1 MEQYY
6 SILQQCGMF
15 NGIQPRKYREV
26 LRCLNATV
34 REYPRGAHIVELGE
48 QSHNTGV
55 LLDGTME
62 EFLYDENG
70 NQISICRFCPGEVFG
85 AELACTGWTA
95 SPVCLRASSDCTV
108 MQLDFSALMSQK
120 TLTCPC
126 RMQVTANL
134 MQDMAQQLLFFNTK
148 VRILAQKRLR
158 DRLKIYL
165 QTLTPDEK
173 AVTVCPTPG
182 QNWQIS
188 SVWTAVLFPV
198 SCAGCAMRGSLIFPV
213 QRFTC

>member
-26 LRCLNATV
+26 LSCLNATV

-70 NQISICRFCPGEVFG
+70 NQISVCRFCPGEVFG

-95 SPVCLRASSDCTV
+95 GSCRSACRKRCITCCCSSDI
-108 MQLDFSALMSQK
+108 MQYRCRLCSVYGAKHRRCRSAGSGQ
-120 TLTCPC
+120 
-126 RMQVTANL
+126 
-134 MQDMAQQLLFFNTK
+134 AQSAWAGGLSSA
-148 VRILAQKRLR
+148 VR
-158 DRLKIYL
+158 
-165 QTLTPDEK
+165 
-173 AVTVCPTPG
+173 
-182 QNWQIS
+182 
-188 SVWTAVLFPV
+188 
-198 SCAGCAMRGSLIFPV
+198 
-213 QRFTC
+213 

>member
-1 MEQYY
+1 MEQYD

-62 EFLYDENG
+62 EFFYDENG

-108 MQLDFSALMSQK
+108 MYS
-120 TLTCPC
+120 
-126 RMQVTANL
+126 
-134 MQDMAQQLLFFNTK
+134 
-148 VRILAQKRLR
+148 
-158 DRLKIYL
+158 LKNY
-165 QTLTPDEK
+165 K
-173 AVTVCPTPG
+173 
-182 QNWQIS
+182 QN
-188 SVWTAVLFPV
+188 
-198 SCAGCAMRGSLIFPV
+198 
-213 QRFTC
+213 

>member
-1 MEQYY
+1 
-6 SILQQCGMF
+6 MF

-34 REYPRGAHIVELGE
+34 REYPRGAHIVELGV

-55 LLDGTME
+55 LLDGTIE

-108 MQLDFSALMSQK
+108 MLLDFSALMSQK

-134 MQDMAQQLLFFNTK
+134 MQDMAQLAKRSAAMKAPVGLLS
-148 VRILAQKRLR
+148 
-158 DRLKIYL
+158 
-165 QTLTPDEK
+165 
-173 AVTVCPTPG
+173 G
-182 QNWQIS
+182 S
-188 SVWTAVLFPV
+188 AVLRKQDGGALPRQALPQQDHFGN
-198 SCAGCAMRGSLIFPV
+198 ADAL
-213 QRFTC
+213 QK

>member
-1 MEQYY
+1 
-6 SILQQCGMF
+6 MF

-95 SPVCLRASSDCTV
+95 SPVCLRASSGCTV
-108 MQLDFSALMSQK
+108 MQLDFSALLSQK

-126 RMQVTANL
+126 RM
-134 MQDMAQQLLFFNTK
+134 
-148 VRILAQKRLR
+148 
-158 DRLKIYL
+158 
-165 QTLTPDEK
+165 
-173 AVTVCPTPG
+173 
-182 QNWQIS
+182 
-188 SVWTAVLFPV
+188 
-198 SCAGCAMRGSLIFPV
+198 
-213 QRFTC
+213 

>member
-6 SILQQCGMF
+6 SILQQSGMF

-55 LLDGTME
+55 LLDGTIE
-62 EFLYDENG
+62 EFFYDENG

-85 AELACTGWTA
+85 AELACT
-95 SPVCLRASSDCTV
+95 V
-108 MQLDFSALMSQK
+108 MQLDFSALLSQK

-173 AVTVCPTPG
+173 GCYSLPYTRTELADFLCVDRSALSRELCRMRDERILDFSGAKIHLLNPTFLYG
-182 QNWQIS
+182 WN
-188 SVWTAVLFPV
+188 
-198 SCAGCAMRGSLIFPV
+198 
-213 QRFTC
+213 